1 MYNAVISPLRIGNLQ
16 IEWSNC
22 IKYLGVYV
30 VNCKHV
36 KFDINPV
43 KRSFYA
49 ACNSIFSHGHGT
61 SEIAILTLQESYSLS
76 VLLYAAPALTLQH
89 KQIDELNA
97 CWNNVFRNI
106 LVTDLVNQLR
116 MLFMV

>member
-1 MYNAVISPLRIGNLQ
+1 MLDTCHEVARYVSLSFNVGKCRCIAGPIGKMYNAVIFPLRIGNLQ

-30 VNCKHV
+30 VSCKHV

-49 ACNSIFSHGHGT
+49 ACNSI
-61 SEIAILTLQESYSLS
+61 
-76 VLLYAAPALTLQH
+76 
-89 KQIDELNA
+89 
-97 CWNNVFRNI
+97 
-106 LVTDLVNQLR
+106 
-116 MLFMV
+116 LFPQPWYK